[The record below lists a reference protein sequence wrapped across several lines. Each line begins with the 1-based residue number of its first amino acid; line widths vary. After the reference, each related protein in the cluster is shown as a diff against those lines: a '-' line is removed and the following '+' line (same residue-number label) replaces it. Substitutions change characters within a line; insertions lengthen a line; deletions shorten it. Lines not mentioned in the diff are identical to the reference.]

1 MRRYP
6 SSAALIQAA
15 PRTRRRKSIGLI
27 AFALAGAVAA
37 ASVVAVV
44 LSAGPPSLPANT
56 PSIVLILTDDQRY
69 DTLWAMP
76 NLREHV
82 AAHGVTF
89 TNAFVV
95 NPLCCPSRAS
105 ILTGK
110 YSHGTDVYK
119 NVPPHGGYESF
130 TQLEGSTV
138 AAWLHEAGYETGLF
152 GKYLNGYT
160 GSNIPPGWD
169 RWSAFAVPN
178 NAGGAYYDYTLN
190 TDGVLV
196 SRGSDDLDYSTDVL
210 ASQAEAFIRAAEG
223 PLFLYFAPFAP
234 HGATIPAPRHSDTFP
249 NLEVSLPDSY
259 NEQDVSDKPSWV
271 RDLPTVGEDKQ
282 ARIAATRRPYFQSL
296 LAVDEALEGIVQALS
311 DTGRLGNTL
320 IVFASDNGKHWGEHR
335 LSGKET
341 PYEESIRIPAVVR
354 YDPLT
359 RRARTDDNLVLNIDL
374 APTFAELAGV
384 PARGVDGQS
393 LLPVLETPS
402 AQWREDFLVE
412 HLRAG
417 ARDEVPT
424 YCQVRSADWSYIKY
438 ETGEEEL
445 YDMTQDPYQLQNVA
459 GDEAQGQVLSRM
471 RDRLATLC
479 SPPPPGFTAVR

>member
-1 MRRYP
+1 M
-6 SSAALIQAA
+6 
-15 PRTRRRKSIGLI
+15 
-27 AFALAGAVAA
+27 
-37 ASVVAVV
+37 
-44 LSAGPPSLPANT
+44 
-56 PSIVLILTDDQRY
+56 LILTDDQRY

-76 NLREHV
+76 NLRHHV
-82 AAHGVTF
+82 AGHGVTF

-119 NVPPHGGYESF
+119 NVPPHGGYQSF

-138 AAWLHEAGYETGLF
+138 AAWLQGAGYETGLF
-152 GKYLNGYT
+152 GKYLNGYRGT
-160 GSNIPPGWD
+160 SIPTGWD

-178 NAGGAYYDYTLN
+178 NAGGAYYDYTLS
-190 TDGVLV
+190 TDGILV
-196 SRGSDDLDYSTDVL
+196 SRGSEDVDYSTDAL

-234 HGATIPAPRHSDTFP
+234 HGATIPASRHADASPDREFSP
-249 NLEVSLPDSY
+249 PDSH
-259 NEQDVSDKPSWV
+259 NERDVSDKPAWV
-271 RDLPTVGEDKQ
+271 QGHAPLSEDKQ

-296 LAVDEALEGIVQALS
+296 LAVDEAVGRIVQALS
-311 DTGRLGNTL
+311 DTGRLGTTL

-341 PYEESIRIPAVVR
+341 PYEESIRIPAVIR

-359 RRARTDDNLVLNIDL
+359 RRARTDDHLVLNIDL
-374 APTFAELAGV
+374 APTFADLAGV
-384 PARGVDGQS
+384 PAPGVEGKS

-402 AQWREDFLVE
+402 APLNQWREDFLVE

-417 ARDEVPT
+417 AGDEVPT
-424 YCQVRSADWSYIKY
+424 YCQVRSADWSYVKY

-445 YDMTQDPYQLQNVA
+445 YDMSRDPYQLQNMS
-459 GDEAQGQVLSRM
+459 GDEAHGQVLSRM
-471 RDRLATLC
+471 RGRLATLC